1 LSQESAV
8 RQAGLRD
15 EGVKRRRRRRMIGGS
30 LYTVIIAV
38 VFLTVLS
45 VMKC

>member
-1 LSQESAV
+1 MSQESAV

-15 EGVKRRRRRRMIGGS
+15 EGVKRRRRRMIGN
-30 LYTVIIAV
+30 LYTVTVAV
-38 VFLTVLS
+38 VYLTVLS